1 MNIVF
6 WAGNLVTLPEL
17 YFPGGKALSVI
28 LHLCNL
34 SGKALRSSISP
45 SVLYIY
51 IGERER
57 E

>member
-17 YFPGGKALSVI
+17 SFPGGKALSVI